1 MLPGSRKTLIFL
13 QDLQQR
19 RQFFP
24 RAGARIWGRGQFY
37 GFGILVSRPQL
48 PDEPGI
54 DFVLLYI
61 YNSLR
66 ETQFGGG
73 GRVINCGQPS

>member
-19 RQFFP
+19 RQLSQEQALGF
-24 RAGARIWGRGQFY
+24 GGGGQFY

-66 ETQFGGG
+66 ETQFRGGG
-73 GRVINCGQPS
+73 QVINCGQPS